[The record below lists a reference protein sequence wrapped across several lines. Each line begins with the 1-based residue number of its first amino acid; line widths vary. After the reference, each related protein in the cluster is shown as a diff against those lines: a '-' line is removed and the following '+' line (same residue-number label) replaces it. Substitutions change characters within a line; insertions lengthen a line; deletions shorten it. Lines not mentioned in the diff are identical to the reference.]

1 MLKKLLKYEWKDT
14 YRLLLP
20 INLAIILITLIGCII
35 LNTSIFNSDT
45 GFLLAAPL
53 LILYVLS
60 IITFS
65 CTTLVYI
72 YVRFYK
78 NLYTAEGYLMHTL
91 PVTPTQ
97 LFHSKLIVGYFW
109 FFLNSLL
116 TTLSISALSAA
127 LGIHEAATSVSG
139 DRQDSLLDSF
149 LLDVG
154 QSPEAFSFADLFGY
168 PLPVFVL
175 LLFAM
180 LLISSFSSVVMGYMS
195 VLLGQWMERN
205 KLAASVAFYF
215 GIYMVIQII
224 TSLSI
229 IIPEIANTGKYMG
242 EELPANF
249 LAESFRLLFPSLI
262 ISYLVL
268 NIIFYVVCRLLLK
281 GKVNLD

>member
-72 YVRFYK
+72 YVRFYR

-116 TTLSISALSAA
+116 TALSTAALGAA
-127 LGIHEAATSVSG
+127 LGIQESATAVSG
-139 DRQDSLLDSF
+139 DMQDSLLDSF
-149 LLDVG
+149 LLDAG
-154 QSPEAFSFADLFGY
+154 QSPEAFSFANLLGY
-168 PLPVFVL
+168 PLPVFL
-175 LLFAM
+175 FLLFAM
-180 LLISSFSSVVMGYMS
+180 LLISSFSSVVMGYVS
-195 VLLGQWMERN
+195 VLLGQRMERN

-229 IIPEIANTGKYMG
+229 IIPEIANMGKYMG

-249 LAESFRLLFPSLI
+249 LAESFRLLLPSLI
-262 ISYLVL
+262 ISYFVL

-281 GKVNLD
+281 GNVNLD

>member
-180 LLISSFSSVVMGYMS
+180 LLISSFSSMVMGYMS
-195 VLLGQWMERN
+195 VLLGQRMERN